1 MATIVSLAKPGT
13 VTSGL
18 ILPAIGGGKTDIA
31 GVAQGTFR
39 LQAQRW
45 RIVSVNGVMETTG
58 DGDQA
63 AAFEANLLFATK
75 VTVWGHMLA
84 EQSLGFSS
92 LKSTSNNGTWAM
104 KLAMGSARTF
114 SAYVLCEALAVEAAH
129 NSEVVSVTAVFQ
141 VTNTNPADMEG
152 TLGSAV

>member
-18 ILPAIGGGKTDIA
+18 IFPAIGGGKTDIV

-39 LQAQRW
+39 LQAQEW
-45 RIVSVNGVMETTG
+45 SIVTANGIMETTG

-63 AAFEANLLFATK
+63 SAFEANLLIATSI
-75 VTVWGHMLA
+75 TVRGHMLA
-84 EQSLGFSS
+84 STALGISS
-92 LKSTSNNGTWAM
+92 LASTSNNGTWAM

-114 SAYVLCEALAVEAAH
+114 SAYVLCERLAIGAAH
-129 NSEVVSVTAVFQ
+129 NSEVVSVSAVFR
-141 VTNTNPADMEG
+141 VTNTSPSDMEG